1 MTISKVTK
9 YKDPPARNIF
19 GVGDLVQKIN
29 TTDTIVLVTCPT
41 NKKGKFGGVVIAA
54 KNNSNALIGNSW
66 RLFSSL
72 DYQPFYGSV
81 TLKSTRDEQSKY

>member
-1 MTISKVTK
+1 MTIAKVTE
-9 YKDPPARNIF
+9 YKDSPTRNIF
-19 GVGDLVQKIN
+19 GVGDLVQQIN
-29 TTDTIVLVTCPT
+29 TGVIVLVTCPT

-54 KNNSNALIGNSW
+54 ENNSNALIGHSW

-81 TLKSTRDEQSKY
+81 TLKSTNPDL

>member
-1 MTISKVTK
+1 MTIAKVTK
-9 YKDPPARNIF
+9 YKDPSALNIF
-19 GVGDLVQKIN
+19 GVGDLVQQIN
-29 TTDTIVLVTCPT
+29 TDVIVLVTYPT

-54 KNNSNALIGNSW
+54 ENNSNALIGNSW

>member
-1 MTISKVTK
+1 MTIAKVTK
-9 YKDPPARNIF
+9 YKDPSALNIF
-19 GVGDLVQKIN
+19 GVGDLVQQIN
-29 TTDTIVLVTCPT
+29 TDVIVLVTCPT
-41 NKKGKFGGVVIAA
+41 NKKSKFGGVVIAA
-54 KNNSNALIGNSW
+54 ENNSNALIGNSW

>member
-1 MTISKVTK
+1 MTTAKVTK
-9 YKDPPARNIF
+9 YKDSPARNIF

-29 TTDTIVLVTCPT
+29 TDAIVLVTRPT

-54 KNNSNALIGNSW
+54 KNNSNALIENSW

>member
-1 MTISKVTK
+1 MTIAKVTK
-9 YKDPPARNIF
+9 YKDSPALNIF

-29 TTDTIVLVTCPT
+29 TDAIVLVTRPT
-41 NKKGKFGGVVIAA
+41 NKKGKFGGVVIAVE
-54 KNNSNALIGNSW
+54 NNSNALIGSSW

>member
-1 MTISKVTK
+1 MTISKVTT
-9 YKDPPARNIF
+9 YKDSPTRNIF
-19 GVGDLVQKIN
+19 GVGDLVQQIN
-29 TTDTIVLVTCPT
+29 TGVIVLVTCPT

-54 KNNSNALIGNSW
+54 ENNSNALIGNSW

>member
-1 MTISKVTK
+1 MTIAKVTK
-9 YKDPPARNIF
+9 YKDSPALNIF

-29 TTDTIVLVTCPT
+29 TDTIVLVTHPT